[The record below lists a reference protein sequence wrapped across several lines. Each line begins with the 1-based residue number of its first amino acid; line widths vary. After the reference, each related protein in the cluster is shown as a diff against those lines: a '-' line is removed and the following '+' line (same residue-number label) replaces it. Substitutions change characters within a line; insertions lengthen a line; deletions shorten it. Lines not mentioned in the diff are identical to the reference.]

1 MKTQHNQNHFF
12 FNFKKGWYT
21 VEIIWDGCFPL
32 CLLGP
37 FHNQLS
43 QASSLCWCS
52 WFYLVAVFVAH
63 LHIFECINLYS
74 CLTYFSCQRSP
85 FLPGQGLIYY
95 YFLWECQVSQVEVK
109 WNQRPDLY
117 MLHTYFTLTGTLLG
131 RYCGSSIPS
140 SIDTSSNVALVRFVT
155 DGSVSAS
162 GFRLRF
168 DSSLEG
174 KSVDS
179 LKKYTHTHAHISCY
193 IYINNRLAKKFICV
207 FL

>member
-1 MKTQHNQNHFF
+1 
-12 FNFKKGWYT
+12 
-21 VEIIWDGCFPL
+21 
-32 CLLGP
+32 
-37 FHNQLS
+37 
-43 QASSLCWCS
+43 
-52 WFYLVAVFVAH
+52 
-63 LHIFECINLYS
+63 
-74 CLTYFSCQRSP
+74 
-85 FLPGQGLIYY
+85 
-95 YFLWECQVSQVEVK
+95 
-109 WNQRPDLY
+109 